1 MAQKTVTIRL
11 ALEDADKVRRALE
24 DLGDKGKAAIDKID
38 GASTKRLRADF
49 DDLKRAMD
57 PVERSAYELQN
68 RLALLDRALKQ
79 GAVSQAEYAR
89 VAAQARAQHEA
100 LAASFQKVETG
111 TKLAAYQITNLG
123 YQIQDVAVQLAG
135 GQNPFLILI
144 QQGPQAAGAV
154 GGLGVLM
161 RLMLSP
167 TALAVGGLLAFGGAA
182 ALVVSRAVAV
192 NRELRTLQ
200 TTLRAY
206 GNEAGSAEG
215 LRGLARNLTTSG
227 LSRDDALSTVQ
238 EIARRRTLSVA
249 QGAEI
254 AGLASDIA
262 AVTGQAVADAV
273 KDIAGIIEG
282 GYPAI
287 RKLDEAFNFLTA
299 EELRQI
305 RAMAEHGDKAQA
317 LDVAIAAL
325 HRRFDGLREQAMGP
339 AEQGLHR
346 LSTAWNDLIEAV
358 AVSEPVMKAVANLA
372 GNMEA
377 LSKWVAGPTDADKGV
392 ELSHQIVSEN
402 KRLPPTPCAP
412 WSGCGGTC
420 RAE

>member
-1 MAQKTVTIRL
+1 LAVWLWKTPTWDRPRAGRPRRQGQGRPHRRQKI
-11 ALEDADKVRRALE
+11 
-24 DLGDKGKAAIDKID
+24 KID

-68 RLALLDRALKQ
+68 RPALLDRALKQ
-79 GAVSQAEYAR
+79 GAVSQAEYNR
-89 VAAQARAQHEA
+89 VAGQARTQHEA
-100 LAASFQKVETG
+100 PAASFRKVETG

-206 GNEAGSAEG
+206 GNDAGSAEG

-227 LSRDDALSTVQ
+227 LARDDALSTVQ
-238 EIARRRTLSVA
+238 EIARWRTLSVA
-249 QGAEI
+249 QSAEI
-254 AGLASDIA
+254 AGLASNIA

-305 RAMAEHGDKAQA
+305 RAMAEHGDKARA
-317 LDVAIAAL
+317 LDVAYL
-325 HRRFDGLREQAMGP
+325 PGGYVRE
-339 AEQGLHR
+339 
-346 LSTAWNDLIEAV
+346 
-358 AVSEPVMKAVANLA
+358 
-372 GNMEA
+372 
-377 LSKWVAGPTDADKGV
+377 V
-392 ELSHQIVSEN
+392 EL
-402 KRLPPTPCAP
+402 
-412 WSGCGGTC
+412 
-420 RAE
+420 

>member
-57 PVERSAYELQN
+57 PAERSAYELQT

-79 GAVSQAEYAR
+79 GAVSQAEYNR

-154 GGLGVLM
+154 GGFGTLM
-161 RLMLSP
+161 RLMVSP
-167 TALAVGGLLAFGGAA
+167 TSLAVGGLLAFGGAA
-182 ALVVSRAVAV
+182 ALVVSRAGAG

-200 TTLRAY
+200 TTL
-206 GNEAGSAEG
+206 
-215 LRGLARNLTTSG
+215 
-227 LSRDDALSTVQ
+227 
-238 EIARRRTLSVA
+238 
-249 QGAEI
+249 
-254 AGLASDIA
+254 
-262 AVTGQAVADAV
+262 
-273 KDIAGIIEG
+273 
-282 GYPAI
+282 
-287 RKLDEAFNFLTA
+287 
-299 EELRQI
+299 
-305 RAMAEHGDKAQA
+305 
-317 LDVAIAAL
+317 
-325 HRRFDGLREQAMGP
+325 
-339 AEQGLHR
+339 
-346 LSTAWNDLIEAV
+346 
-358 AVSEPVMKAVANLA
+358 
-372 GNMEA
+372 
-377 LSKWVAGPTDADKGV
+377 
-392 ELSHQIVSEN
+392 
-402 KRLPPTPCAP
+402 
-412 WSGCGGTC
+412 
-420 RAE
+420 